1 MATTTK
7 RAPAASTKTLPATM
21 RAAAIDE
28 FGPPSALTLHTVP
41 VPKPGPH
48 EVLIAVH
55 AAGVGIWDARIR
67 DGSWA
72 KDPHRFP
79 KILGTDGAGYVV
91 GEGTG
96 VTRFARY
103 DRVWG
108 YVYDSARGGFYA
120 EYVAVHMDSVAPAP
134 KGLKMLEAGAGAVTG
149 LTALQGIDDHLDV
162 GRNETVLIF
171 GGSGAVGTLA
181 IQFAKR
187 RGAVVIATAS
197 GDDATR
203 LVRELGADHALD
215 ARSEEVVAQLERL
228 APAGLDHVLALAGGS
243 ALDRLIS
250 RVKVGGR
257 VAYPNGVEPEPKRR
271 DGVRAIAYDA
281 ETAPPQW
288 EALDRAVTEAR
299 LRVPLGGIYPLEEAG
314 QAHARVERDHV
325 LGRIVLKI
333 CEPIVNGEP

>member
-1 MATTTK
+1 
-7 RAPAASTKTLPATM
+7 M

-28 FGPPSALTLHTVP
+28 FGPPSVLTLHTVP

-55 AAGVGIWDARIR
+55 AAGVGIWDAKIR
-67 DGSWA
+67 DGAWA
-72 KDPHRFP
+72 EDRHRFP

-91 GEGTG
+91 GTGTG

-108 YVYDSARGGFYA
+108 YTYDSVKGGFYA

-134 KGLKMLEAGAGAVTG
+134 RALKMLEAGAAAVTG
-149 LTALQGIDDHLDV
+149 LTALQGVDDHLEV
-162 GRNETVLIF
+162 RQGEAILIF

-215 ARSEEVVAQLERL
+215 ARSDDAMTRL
-228 APAGLDHVLALAGGS
+228 DRFAPDGLDKVLALAGGS
-243 ALDRLIS
+243 ALDRMITK
-250 RVKVGGR
+250 VKAGGR

-271 DGVRAIAYDA
+271 EGVRAIAYDA
-281 ETAPPQW
+281 VSAPAQW

-299 LRVPLGGIYPLEEAG
+299 LRVPLGGVFPLEQAA
-314 QAHARVERDHV
+314 QAHTRLERGHV

-333 CEPIVNGEP
+333 CEEDEETDREP

>member
-1 MATTTK
+1 MATTTE
-7 RAPAASTKTLPATM
+7 RAPTRGKRTLPTTM

-28 FGPPSALTLHTVP
+28 FGPPSVLTVHTLP
-41 VPKPGPH
+41 VPTPGPH

-55 AAGVGIWDARIR
+55 AAGVGIWDAKIR
-67 DGSWA
+67 DGTWA
-72 KDPHRFP
+72 EDRHRFP
-79 KILGTDGAGYVV
+79 KILGTDGAGYVA

-108 YVYDSARGGFYA
+108 YAYDSAKGGFYA

-134 KGLKMLEAGAGAVTG
+134 KGLKMLEAGAAAVTG
-149 LTALQGIDDHLDV
+149 LTALQGIDDHLEV
-162 GRNETVLIF
+162 GQQETVLIF

-197 GDDATR
+197 GDSAKR
-203 LVRELGADHALD
+203 LVRDLGADHALD
-215 ARSEEVVAQLERL
+215 ARSDDAMTHLERF
-228 APAGLDHVLALAGGS
+228 APDGLDRVLALAGGS
-243 ALDRLIS
+243 TLDRIIK

-257 VAYPNGVEPEPKRR
+257 VAYPNGVEPEPRR
-271 DGVRAIAYDA
+271 REGVRFVAYDA
-281 ETAPPQW
+281 VAAPPQW
-288 EALDRAVTEAR
+288 EALDRAVAEAR
-299 LRVPLGGIYPLEEAG
+299 LRVPLAGVYPLE
-314 QAHARVERDHV
+314 QAAKAHERIEQGHV

-333 CEPIVNGEP
+333 CEEDEE